1 MPNLDPHKINER
13 LARQVS
19 ILLEQLESSK
29 TVTLRE
35 RFQALM
41 AIARIQYVF
50 VNLRKEKYDEPAA
63 GAAVRKY
70 QTAFKN
76 DAGGRKKGRRPAIA
90 AIRSGGNEPPSD
102 WLGTDDDDDTADSA

>member
-13 LARQVS
+13 LMRQVS
-19 ILLEQLESSK
+19 LLLEQLENK
-29 TVTLRE
+29 DKNVTLRE

-63 GAAVRKY
+63 GTAVRKY
-70 QTAFKN
+70 QSAFKN

-90 AIRSGGNEPPSD
+90 AVRSGGNEPPPD
-102 WLGTDDDDDTADSA
+102 WLGDDDADDADSA